1 MINAPIHRRYAI
13 ALALAAI
20 SGLVFGTNPLAADEI
35 DTRPLPLG
43 VEVAFPDVKWPGWES
58 AEDTGV
64 LNALRPILV
73 ANAGDDSNRVF
84 IPTQQGVVYVLPND
98 QKGTKAEVFLDIK
111 SKVAY
116 DDKTNE
122 EGFLGLAFPPKYRES
137 GDFYVYYTNKEK
149 KRQNIIARYRVSK
162 DDPNKADPTSEKI
175 LLVLD
180 KPFWNHDGGTLAFG
194 PDGYLYIAVGDGGLA
209 ADPFGN
215 GQKLTML
222 LGKILRIDVS
232 GTAGDLPYKIPM
244 DNPFVGKADAR
255 PEIWAY
261 GLRNVWRLAFDPKT
275 KVLWAGDVGQDT
287 WEEIDLIEKGG
298 NYGWNIREGFHPFVK
313 KGAKPPADDTKRPDL
328 IDPIFEYHHDL
339 GKSITGGAVYRGKNI
354 PDLDGAYLYADYVA
368 GKLWALW
375 YDPATKKVTANREI
389 PLPKA
394 IPVMSFGEDEKG
406 ELYFTTYSPEGQGV
420 YRLLPAAPAV
430 SKK

>member
-13 ALALAAI
+13 ALAMAAFCGLA
-20 SGLVFGTNPLAADEI
+20 SGTNLQAADEI

-73 ANAGDDSNRVF
+73 ANAGDGSNRVF

-137 GDFYVYYTNKEK
+137 GEFYVYYTNKEK
-149 KRQNIIARYRVSK
+149 KRQNIVARYRVSK

-194 PDGYLYIAVGDGGLA
+194 PDGYLYIAIGDGGLA

-215 GQKLTML
+215 GQKLSIL

-232 GTAGDLPYKIPM
+232 GTEGDLPYKIPK

-261 GLRNVWRLAFDPKT
+261 GLRNVWRLAF
-275 KVLWAGDVGQDT
+275 
-287 WEEIDLIEKGG
+287 
-298 NYGWNIREGFHPFVK
+298 R
-313 KGAKPPADDTKRPDL
+313 
-328 IDPIFEYHHDL
+328 
-339 GKSITGGAVYRGKNI
+339 S
-354 PDLDGAYLYADYVA
+354 
-368 GKLWALW
+368 
-375 YDPATKKVTANREI
+375 
-389 PLPKA
+389 
-394 IPVMSFGEDEKG
+394 
-406 ELYFTTYSPEGQGV
+406 
-420 YRLLPAAPAV
+420 
-430 SKK
+430 